1 MTTEETKLLHALED
15 RIYKKSTLNKH
26 LSGQA
31 AYIDASLEV
40 LETIKQIRL
49 LNNETNNLTK

>member
-49 LNNETNNLTK
+49 LTESKPKV

>member
-49 LNNETNNLTK
+49 LTQSKKTA